1 MNVKKLGLTVLAL
14 TSLSASAAND
24 VYGTVS
30 ELITRSGDNSDNAI
44 YFRMNVMTD
53 YATFESCVVDGTSL
67 VWYVDL
73 NNPVTSYQYDLLLK
87 SYTQKLPIR
96 LTGQNNVC
104 ENGNTDSD
112 KIFELSPWSWDVIL
126 NPEVDDA

>member
-1 MNVKKLGLTVLAL
+1 MLLIMTLL
-14 TSLSASAAND
+14 SLS
-24 VYGTVS
+24 
-30 ELITRSGDNSDNAI
+30 LP
-44 YFRMNVMTD
+44 
-53 YATFESCVVDGTSL
+53 
-67 VWYVDL
+67 W
-73 NNPVTSYQYDLLLK
+73 LLK

-104 ENGNTDSD
+104 ENCNTDSD